1 MNLNFA
7 RRLGASA
14 VVVGVS
20 ALVVGASSA
29 PAGVQQGEPPTIT
42 GKSVG
47 SVKIGASYKVLR
59 KKGLVGK
66 IRHGCELG
74 GPNTRAAKLKSPLK
88 GFVDFTLK
96 DPRKVTTIM
105 ISGGDAQ
112 TAKGLGIGSTIDE
125 ITAAYPHAKV
135 NHSTDS
141 VFEATFVTV
150 PKSDGGKFQFAVST
164 NTGKTTDIG
173 VPNLSVCE

>member
-1 MNLNFA
+1 MKSSFA

-14 VVVGVS
+14 MVVGVS

-29 PAGVQQGEPPTIT
+29 PAGVQGQGPPAIT

-47 SVKIGASYKVLR
+47 AVKIGSSYKVLR

-74 GPNTRAAKLKSPLK
+74 GPNTRSAKLKSPLK
-88 GFVDFTLK
+88 GSVDFTLK
-96 DPRKVTTIM
+96 NPRKVTTID
-105 ISGGDAQ
+105 IAGGNAQ
-112 TAKGLGIGSTIDE
+112 TAKGLGIGATIDE
-125 ITAAYPHAKV
+125 VTAAYPHAKV
-135 NHSTDS
+135 DHGSDE

-164 NTGKTTDIG
+164 KSGKTTEIG
-173 VPNLSVCE
+173 VPNLSLCE